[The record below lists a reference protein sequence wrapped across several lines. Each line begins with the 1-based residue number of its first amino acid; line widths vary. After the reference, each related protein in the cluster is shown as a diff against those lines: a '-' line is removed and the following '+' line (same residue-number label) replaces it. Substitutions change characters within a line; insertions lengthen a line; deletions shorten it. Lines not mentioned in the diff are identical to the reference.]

1 MKSMHVVSRQGRVT
15 AGFDAVRSLGAW
27 LPLFWPLTL
36 IAWVPGVAWVGRR
49 VYNYL
54 ATTRPRDVPC
64 TDDVC
69 GIHPPS
75 RSRRMGEPDRTAAQT
90 ESTRRFAPRR

>member
-1 MKSMHVVSRQGRVT
+1 MS

-27 LPLFWPLTL
+27 LPLFWPLTI

-49 VYNYL
+49 VYNSI
-54 ATTRPRDVPC
+54 AASRPRDVPC

-75 RSRRMGEPDRTAAQT
+75 RSRRIGDHGRLAGQT
-90 ESTRRFAPRR
+90 DSLKDVRSEEIKQP